1 MGGTDAVAEFAAV
14 LRGLKERSG
23 RSFAAL
29 AHRTGTSSS
38 TLHRYCAGTVLPPDF
53 RLVGQLAA
61 ACGANRR
68 ELARLRR
75 LWEFAEA
82 AVSEVTAATVAER
95 PGGDGWR
102 PRNEL
107 PRDIGDF
114 TGRDAELDALLAAVV
129 AADGRTVPVHA
140 IDGMGGVGKTSL
152 VVRCAHRLA
161 QRYPDG
167 QFFVDLHAHTPGHPP
182 LSPAA
187 ALETLLR
194 AVDVPGESIPPTVE
208 QRAAL
213 WRSTL
218 AGRRVLLV
226 LDNAADA
233 AHVRPLIPGHPG
245 CLTLVTS
252 RRRLTD
258 LDGASTLALDVLR
271 EDEAVG
277 LFLRIAGSGR
287 GEDAAVRE
295 CVRLCGYLPLAIRIA
310 AARLRDRPVWTV
322 EHLNQRLGRNTR
334 RPTELNAVFALSHQY
349 LDDAQRRMFRLLGL
363 HPGADVDVHAAAALA
378 GIAPLDAEDLL
389 ESLVDVHLVQQR
401 EPGRYQLHDL
411 LREHAASTASAEEDP
426 AALTE
431 ALDRLWDYYLAAA
444 SLATRAYERA
454 ESSEE
459 EPDERLPDLADHT
472 VAARWLEAERANLV
486 AVVEHCTDEH
496 AWRISLVLWQFF
508 LTRGYSQDWL
518 RTHEAA
524 LAATDRLGDLDA
536 RAEILKNLGMLNWR
550 LGRVD
555 QALAQLQEALERD
568 LATGNERFEART
580 RGRLGLLHD
589 WRGDYEEAVANF
601 ARSDELYQKLGVD
614 FGRAP
619 SILGLGSAY
628 RQRGDFTLARK
639 ELDRALTLSEA
650 TGDLWAQSLALTN
663 LGLIDAD
670 EGDDELARSRFERAL
685 ELSERL
691 GDRWSWGLAISSLG
705 AMNRRLGNYEEA
717 LRYQRRALDNATQ
730 GGDRWAMGLAHI
742 GLGKVHHLLG
752 ERERAREH
760 LRLALEYAE
769 ELGNR
774 KLLAEARAALDTFG

>member
-29 AHRTGTSSS
+29 AHRTGTSRS
-38 TLHRYCAGTVLPPDF
+38 TLHRYCAGSVLPPDY
-53 RLVGQLAA
+53 RLVSQLAA

-82 AVSEVTAATVAER
+82 AVTEQPRS
-95 PGGDGWR
+95 DGWR
-102 PRNEL
+102 PRNQL

-114 TGRDAELDALLAAVV
+114 TGRDTELETLLDAV
-129 AADGRTVPVHA
+129 ATADGQSVSVLS

-187 ALETLLR
+187 ALEALLR
-194 AVDVPGESIPPTVE
+194 AVDVPGERIPPTVE

-233 AHVRPLIPGHPG
+233 AHVRQLIPGHPG

-258 LDGASTLALDVLR
+258 LDGASSLALDVLR

-277 LFLRIAGSGR
+277 LFLRIAGPER

-322 EHLNQRLGRNTR
+322 EHLNRRLGRHSR
-334 RPTELNAVFALSHQY
+334 RLTELNAVFALSHQY
-349 LDDAQRRMFRLLGL
+349 LDDSQRRMFRLLGL

-378 GIAPLDAEDLL
+378 GVAPLDAEDLL
-389 ESLVDVHLVQQR
+389 ESLVDVHLVEQR

-411 LREHAASTASAEEDP
+411 LREHAAATASAEEEP
-426 AALTE
+426 AALSE
-431 ALDRLWDYYLAAA
+431 ALGRLWDYYAAA
-444 SLATRAYERA
+444 ARLATRAYER
-454 ESSEE
+454 EETPE
-459 EPDERLPDLADHT
+459 EPDERLPELAGHAD
-472 VAARWLEAERANLV
+472 AARWLEAERANLV

-508 LTRGYSQDWL
+508 LNRGYSQDWL

-524 LAATDRLGDLDA
+524 LAATERLGDLDA

-550 LGRVD
+550 IGRVD
-555 QALAQLQEALERD
+555 MALEQLKEALERD
-568 LATGNERFEART
+568 LATGNERYEART

-589 WRGDYEEAVANF
+589 WQGDYDEAVRNF
-601 ARSDELYQKLGVD
+601 RRADELYQKLGLVI
-614 FGRAP
+614 GQAP

-628 RQRGDFTLARK
+628 RQSGEVESAR
-639 ELDRALTLSEA
+639 EALQRALTLGESI
-650 TGDLWAQSLALTN
+650 GDLWVQSLALTN
-663 LGLIDAD
+663 LGLIEIE
-670 EGDDELARSRFERAL
+670 EGNSDRARSRFERAL

-691 GDRWSWGLAISSLG
+691 GDRWSWGLAASSLG
-705 AMNRRLGNYEEA
+705 SMNRRLGNYEEA
-717 LRYQRRALDNATQ
+717 LRYQRRALDNATHT
-730 GGDRWAMGLAHI
+730 GDRWAMGLAH
-742 GLGKVHHLLG
+742 LGFGKIHHQLG
-752 ERERAREH
+752 DRERAREH
-760 LRLALEYAE
+760 LMLALGYAE

-774 KLLAEARAALDTFG
+774 KLLVEVREALDTLG